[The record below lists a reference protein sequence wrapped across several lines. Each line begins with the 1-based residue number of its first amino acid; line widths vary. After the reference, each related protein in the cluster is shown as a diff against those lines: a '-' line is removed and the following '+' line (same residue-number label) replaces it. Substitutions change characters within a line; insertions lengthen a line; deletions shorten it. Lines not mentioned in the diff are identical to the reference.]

1 MIASLKGT
9 VDAIN
14 SSHAIIDIDGVGYKV
29 LLTGSILLKLS
40 IGDKVKVFTYTHVRE
55 DVLELYG
62 FLSQEELRL
71 FEYLIGVSGV
81 GPKTALC
88 VFSYGSKE
96 EIVEAVTTADVDFFT
111 AVPRLGK
118 KNAQRI
124 IIELKGKLGSIT
136 DLDLSGQN
144 SKEND
149 EVVAALKNFGFSAT
163 EAKEALKNIR
173 DKDVSTEEKIRLA
186 LKYLGKQ

>member
-14 SSHAIIDIDGVGYKV
+14 SSHAIIDISGVGYKV
-29 LLTGSILLKLS
+29 LLPAAILSKLS
-40 IGDKVKVFTYTHVRE
+40 SGDKIKVFTYTHVRE

-62 FLSQEELRL
+62 FLSQEELML
-71 FEYLIGVSGV
+71 FEHLISVSGV
-81 GPKTALC
+81 GPKTALG

-96 EIVEAVTTADVDFFT
+96 AIVQAVSTADVEFFT

-124 IIELKGKLGSIT
+124 IIELKGKIGSVAE
-136 DLDLSGQN
+136 LDLSEKDL
-144 SKEND
+144 KENS
-149 EVVAALKNFGFSAT
+149 EIISALKTFGFLSH
-163 EAKEALKNIR
+163 EVKDALKAIKS
-173 DKDVSTEEKIRLA
+173 DGKTTEEKIRLA
-186 LKYLGKQ
+186 LKYLGK